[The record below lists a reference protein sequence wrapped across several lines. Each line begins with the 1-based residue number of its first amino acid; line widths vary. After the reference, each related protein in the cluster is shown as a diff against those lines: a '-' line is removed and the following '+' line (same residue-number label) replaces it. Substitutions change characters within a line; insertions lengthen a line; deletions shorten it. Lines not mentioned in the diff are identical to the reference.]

1 MASKRPIIRHSV
13 QAGAQRRRDTE
24 SSFGSVRATAK
35 AGFQLAALLR
45 YALAGMTMFSFA
57 NAAMAKS
64 APRSLVCTFSKGS
77 MLHFDEEQKVGLPI
91 ENTDTS
97 KYIFSEISIDGKI
110 GTYRNVNE
118 GWEGS
123 VIVYN
128 NGEKIDLV
136 EQNIADNGFMVTIF
150 FQKSVDKRVP
160 AVLSRHSFDPKLES
174 DYAPTQQIGLC
185 E

>member
-1 MASKRPIIRHSV
+1 
-13 QAGAQRRRDTE
+13 
-24 SSFGSVRATAK
+24 
-35 AGFQLAALLR
+35 
-45 YALAGMTMFSFA
+45 
-57 NAAMAKS
+57 
-64 APRSLVCTFSKGS
+64 

-91 ENTDTS
+91 ENTDSS

-110 GTYRNVNE
+110 GTYRNVYH

-160 AVLSRHSFDPKLES
+160 AVFSRHSFDPKVEP